1 MKKIAHLTLFTG
13 HLRNS
18 PRSEVH
24 RDTIKF
30 LRPYVM
36 GAGGEIGDTGW
47 TVRMVEGIAPGSCG
61 FTLHHSGL
69 WLLSCYMAWTTAADN
84 PMWDVVKDVSKTDL
98 RKPDLVPWLAIH
110 AMPDFPSIWFK
121 APHAIMEAGDLE
133 RCIAWTVIETMTGHS
148 TPAV

>member
-1 MKKIAHLTLFTG
+1 MKKIAHLTLSTG

-24 RDTIKF
+24 RDTIKY
-30 LRPYVM
+30 LRPYVT
-36 GAGGEIGDTGW
+36 GACGEIGDTGW

-69 WLLSCYMAWTTAADN
+69 WLLSCYMAWTTDADM
-84 PMWDVVKDVSKTDL
+84 PMWDIVKQVSKTTL
-98 RKPDLVPWLAIH
+98 PKPDTVPWLAVYF
-110 AMPDFPSIWFK
+110 MPDFPLIGLK

-148 TPAV
+148 TPAA